1 MKKLLALVL
10 SLALLLAL
18 AACGG
23 KAPDPEPTPDPVP
36 EAAEP
41 PEVEPP
47 ADENLGIEPP
57 AEPEADPGLTALVD
71 AMYAACPVE
80 LMMMETHAIELSNAD
95 GMAAYNTGL
104 DEDTLALLDAAVI
117 NQSMT
122 GSQAY
127 SLVLARVRNAADAEA
142 MAAAMLERA
151 PADKWICVMPNAIR
165 VARYGNII
173 CCVMTD
179 TTLADPDALIDA
191 FETAAGGCDARDGRD
206 LDGAEALEG
215 GVAVLP
221 VPEGEPV
228 A

>member
-1 MKKLLALVL
+1 MKKLSAIAL

-23 KAPDPEPTPDPVP
+23 KAPAPEPTPAPTP

-47 ADENLGIEPP
+47 ADDEPEVMPP

-80 LMMMETHAIELSNAD
+80 LMMMETHA
-95 GMAAYNTGL
+95 
-104 DEDTLALLDAAVI
+104 
-117 NQSMT
+117 
-122 GSQAY
+122 
-127 SLVLARVRNAADAEA
+127 
-142 MAAAMLERA
+142 MLEKA
-151 PADKWICVMPNAIR
+151 PADKWICVMPNAVR
-165 VARYGNII
+165 AARFGDVV

-179 TTLADPDALIDA
+179 TSLADPDALIDA

-206 LDGAEALEG
+206 LDGAEALG
-215 GVAVLP
+215 GAPVLA
-221 VPEGEPV
+221 VPEG
-228 A
+228 

>member
-1 MKKLLALVL
+1 MKKLLAIAL
-10 SLALLLAL
+10 SLALLLTL
-18 AACGG
+18 SACGG
-23 KAPDPEPTPDPVP
+23 KAPDPEPAPDPAP
-36 EAAEP
+36 EATEPPEAEP
-41 PEVEPP
+41 PAEDEPEVM
-47 ADENLGIEPP
+47 PP
-57 AEPEADPGLTALVD
+57 AEPEADPDLTALVD

-127 SLVLARVRNAADAEA
+127 SLVLARVKDAAEAEA
-142 MAAAMLERA
+142 MAAAMLEKA

-165 VARYGNII
+165 VARYGDVV

-179 TTLADPDALIDA
+179 TALADPDALIDA

-215 GVAVLP
+215 AVAVLP
-221 VPEGEPV
+221 VPE

>member
-1 MKKLLALVL
+1 MKKLSAIAL

-23 KAPDPEPTPDPVP
+23 KAPAPEPTPAPTP

-47 ADENLGIEPP
+47 ADDEPEVMPP

-80 LMMMETHAIELSNAD
+80 LMMMETHAIDLSNAD

-104 DEDTLALLDAAVI
+104 DETALALLDAAVI

-127 SLVLARVRNAADAEA
+127 SLVLARVKDAADAEA
-142 MAAAMLERA
+142 MAAAMLEKA

-165 VARYGNII
+165 VARYGDVV

-206 LDGAEALEG
+206 LDGAEALG
-215 GVAVLP
+215 GAPVLA
-221 VPEGEPV
+221 VPEG
-228 A
+228 